1 MLLTPTEAAAI
12 EARVAKLEAERGLEV
27 VTLIARKSDDYPE
40 AVWKA
45 FAFGAAAAGLI
56 VALADLADPAWT
68 GASQVLTPVLAVLGA
83 AAACALTAVFVPAVT
98 RLFLH
103 EGHDRMFQ
111 ISSNRCCVASP
122 AAAREGPSRRA
133 MPLAGPRPCG

>member
-27 VTLIARKSDDYPE
+27 VTLVARKADDYPE

-56 VALADLADPAWT
+56 VAMADLAEPAWT
-68 GASQVLTPVLAVLGA
+68 GAARVLTPVLAVLGA
-83 AAACALTAVFVPAVT
+83 AAACALAAVFVPAVT

-103 EGHDRMFQ
+103 EGRVTLETQ
-111 ISSNRCCVASP
+111 QV
-122 AAAREGPSRRA
+122 REGAVP
-133 MPLAGPRPCG
+133 